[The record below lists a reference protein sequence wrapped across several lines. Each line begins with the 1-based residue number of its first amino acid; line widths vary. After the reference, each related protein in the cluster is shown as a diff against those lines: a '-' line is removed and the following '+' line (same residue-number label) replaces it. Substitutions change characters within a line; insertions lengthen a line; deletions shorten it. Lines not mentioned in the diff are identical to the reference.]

1 LKSISNAHRLEL
13 EGGSSI
19 TARIIEQ
26 RGYWTATKPE
36 SLRALGHGYSE
47 DQCQLVP
54 CLVIPIWGVD
64 KNVVSS
70 QIKPVSPRTV
80 DGKILKYESPAGQ
93 PPRLDIHPY
102 IAENIRDPHKE
113 LWITEGAKKADS
125 AIVRG
130 LTCIDLAGVWNWRGR
145 NKHGGITELA
155 DWENIALKHRTIYI
169 AFDSDVMQKRE
180 VLTALKRLAQF
191 LLRRGARKVLPVI
204 IPGGK
209 NKVGLDDFFVA
220 GGQVTDL
227 RDCIDHELLDAVKI
241 TFNGRGLADVVTDT
255 LSAIE
260 GLNDPAFLFVRGGQL
275 SRVDEDERGVF
286 RVAPL
291 SAISARN
298 VLADAAQWVRST
310 EKADIKAFPPKEVAE
325 AIVHLG
331 SWPGIPPLIS
341 LASAPVLS
349 RCGQISKGQGYD
361 PNSKYYITSRESWPE
376 WDGSA
381 SSAASFIFDEVLCDF
396 PFAKE
401 ADRAHA
407 LALML
412 LPIVRPAISGPTP
425 LHMIDAP
432 VQGTGK
438 SLLAEVCLMPT
449 IGPNVAGSSG
459 AGREEEEWRKKIITE
474 LLKGQPYI
482 FFDNLVGK
490 VQSASLAGAITST
503 QWSDRLLGTMTS
515 VTLPVACVWVATGN
529 NCQLDEDLVR
539 RSLWIRLD
547 AETERPEERLEFR
560 HQDIKG
566 YIARHRSQV
575 LSALLGIVSDWV
587 KNGAPKYTASKL
599 GSFEDWSNT
608 IGGIL
613 GHAGVGGFLSNL
625 KELRESANPADV
637 SWSEFYK
644 RWELTYG
651 VQSVKA
657 SFVFTEFMQDETLA
671 GFVGGGNESQQKV
684 KLGYLLRRQIGIVRG
699 GLRVQRAG
707 VLDGSASYRL
717 ERVAVRAKGEF
728 GAPQGELEVSFGKV
742 PFHGLG
748 SNEANKGEL
757 GELGEFE
764 IPLHMRARTHTH
776 TGSDTPLSSQTPL
789 VEPESKIKLPF
800 KTPLSAET
808 VIDEVII

>member
-1 LKSISNAHRLEL
+1 MKTISNAHRLEL

-19 TARIIEQ
+19 TARIIEH

-36 SLRALGHGYSE
+36 EIRALGHGYSE
-47 DQCQLVP
+47 DQCNLVP

-80 DGKILKYESPAGQ
+80 DGKVLKYESPAGQ
-93 PPRLDIHPY
+93 APRLDIHPY

-155 DWENIALKHRTIYI
+155 DWENVALKHRTIYI

-191 LLRRGARKVLPVI
+191 LLRRGARSVLPVI

-241 TFNGRGLADVVTDT
+241 TFNGRGLSDVVSDA

-260 GLNDPAFLFVRGGQL
+260 GLNDPPFLFVRGGQL
-275 SRVDEDERGVF
+275 SRVDEDERGIF

-310 EKADIKAFPPKEVAE
+310 EKADIKSFPPKEIAE
-325 AIVHLG
+325 SVVHLG

-349 RCGQISKGQGYD
+349 RCGQISTGHGYD
-361 PNSKYYITSRESWPE
+361 AHSKYFITSRESWPVWE
-376 WDGSA
+376 CSA
-381 SSAASFIFDEVLCDF
+381 SAAAEYIFEEVLCDF

-449 IGPNVAGSSG
+449 VGNVISPTA
-459 AGREEEEWRKKIITE
+459 ATQEEEEWRKRIITS
-474 LLKGQPYI
+474 LMSGRPYI
-482 FFDNLVGK
+482 FIDNLVGK
-490 VQSASLAGAITST
+490 IRSASLAGAITAT
-503 QWSDRLLGTMTS
+503 EWSDRLLGGMTE
-515 VTLPVACVWVATGN
+515 VTLPVRCTWVATGN
-529 NCQLDEDLVR
+529 NCQLDEDIVR
-539 RSLWIRLD
+539 RTLWIRLD
-547 AETERPEERLEFR
+547 AETERPEERQDFR
-560 HQDIKG
+560 HEDIRGFVRENRAK
-566 YIARHRSQV
+566 IV
-575 LSALLGIVSDWV
+575 SALVGMV
-587 KNGAPKYTASKL
+587 GAWLTAGKPGYRESKL
-599 GSFEDWSNT
+599 GSFEGWSNT
-608 IGGIL
+608 IGGVL
-613 GHAGVGGFLSNL
+613 SVAGVSGFLANI
-625 KELRESANPADV
+625 KELRESANPLDA
-637 SWSEFYK
+637 SWTAFYK
-644 RWELTYG
+644 RWLLFYG
-651 VQSVKA
+651 GQSVKA
-657 SFVFTEFMQDETLA
+657 GSVLSEFVSDEMLA
-671 GFVGGGNESQQKV
+671 AMVGEKSETSQKV
-684 KLGYLLRRQIGIVRG
+684 RLGHILKRQIGIVYG
-699 GLRVQRAG
+699 GLRIANGGIVDGSQTYRIEQVAG
-707 VLDGSASYRL
+707 VSGGFRGFENKTPSSDLNLNSTEKWGY
-717 ERVAVRAKGEF
+717 G
-728 GAPQGELEVSFGKV
+728 
-742 PFHGLG
+742 GLG
-748 SNEANKGEL
+748 GFSPPSRDARAHMNTGDANPRNPLNPL
-757 GELGEFE
+757 GEPKTANAN
-764 IPLHMRARTHTH
+764 PL
-776 TGSDTPLSSQTPL
+776 QTPATEGVL
-789 VEPESKIKLPF
+789 
-800 KTPLSAET
+800 
-808 VIDEVII
+808 IDEVII